1 MAEPRIPSFLV
12 LGYSEAAMYLKSD
25 HLEPIE
31 AAICIHG
38 QRDPVLDCECRHRV
52 DLLFDDCAIEDSS
65 DAFAAYRSRTM
76 KRKAAEV
83 GLKLKPP
90 TESDIEA
97 MIAFGQMTRIC
108 TGLVLFQ
115 CHAGISRSA
124 TAALIALVQWYGEGQ
139 EHTAV
144 KALRQV
150 RPAATPPLDIVTVA
164 DRLMRRDGKMLEA
177 LTRASP

>member
-1 MAEPRIPSFLV
+1 MAENLIPSFLV

-25 HLEPIE
+25 RSEPIE

-38 QRDPVLDCECRHRV
+38 QRDPVLACECKHRV
-52 DLLFDDCAIEDSS
+52 DREFDDCAMEDSS
-65 DAFAAYRSRTM
+65 DVFAAYRSRIM

-83 GLKLKPP
+83 GLNLKPP
-90 TESDIEA
+90 MEPDIEA
-97 MIAFGQMTRIC
+97 MIAFGETARSC

-124 TAALIALVQWYGEGQ
+124 AAALISLVQWYGQEQ
-139 EHTAV
+139 EHSAV
-144 KALRQV
+144 SALRQV
-150 RPAATPPLDIVTVA
+150 RPAASPPLDIIAVA
-164 DRLMRRDGKMLEA
+164 DRLMRRDGRVLEA